1 MSSGLLAYIKQY
13 SLFEGVKGEA
23 VSWRN
28 NINQLYKNWCLVAN
42 LEQQLK
48 TKDSINK
55 FKCSLGVLK
64 NAGSMINKS
73 NQILDSFRNP
83 EETIKVITNLAYS
96 IDENGNILTPRNLI
110 KITDLLGRE
119 IEADKLV
126 GKTTLFYLY
135 DDGSVEKRII
145 LD

>member
-23 VSWRN
+23 VPWRN

-96 IDENGNILTPRNLI
+96 IDENGNPSTEILNSKQNTPLRSL
-110 KITDLLGRE
+110 KTLLN
-119 IEADKLV
+119 IH
-126 GKTTLFYLY
+126 LFC
-135 DDGSVEKRII
+135 
-145 LD
+145 